1 MQELKIESLDVKVV
15 HSVNLT
21 LRVNNSNLIYIT
33 AENRSGDKTISVRVG
48 YEMGIP
54 YAVSITSFDAPTENM
69 DAEEVKN
76 CVLDWLISEKASPVI
91 EKAIN

>member
-1 MQELKIESLDVKVV
+1 MRELKIESLDINVV

-21 LRVNNSNLIYIT
+21 LRVGNSSLIHIT
-33 AENRSGDKTISVRVG
+33 AENRNGDKTISVRVG

-54 YAVSITSFDAPTENM
+54 YAVSIASFDAPNENM

-76 CVLDWLISEKASPVI
+76 RVLDWLISEEASSI
-91 EKAIN
+91 IKKAIN